1 MLKMMLGNE
10 CSYKLYEMCCSK
22 QLVHFYKTTQKEDVA
37 LHYYKEEDRGSFKC
51 AWNGNGPILLA
62 QNYKSFTSLMDYFHN
77 LVHGPWI
84 NFIHDHL
91 YFFTSITNI
100 HHS

>member
-1 MLKMMLGNE
+1 VLFKTISSFFENYSKGG
-10 CSYKLYEMCCSK
+10 CSLALLE
-22 QLVHFYKTTQKEDVA
+22 KED
-37 LHYYKEEDRGSFKC
+37 HGSLKC

-62 QNYKSFTSLMDYFHN
+62 QNCKSFTSLMDDLLN
-77 LVHGPWI
+77 LVHEPWI

-91 YFFTSITNI
+91 YLFTSITDI

>member
-1 MLKMMLGNE
+1 MLFKTI
-10 CSYKLYEMCCSK
+10 SS
-22 QLVHFYKTTQKEDVA
+22 FSKTTQKEDVTFA
-37 LHYYKEEDRGSFKC
+37 LLEKEDHGSLKC
-51 AWNGNGPILLA
+51 VWNGNGPILLA
-62 QNYKSFTSLMDYFHN
+62 QNYKSFTCLMDYLLN

-91 YFFTSITNI
+91 YIFTSIIDI